1 MAGARILVAVPLPP
15 PITGQSIVSAMAVR
29 ELQRHADV
37 VVVDTTVG
45 DSPVAADR
53 HPVRRAARWAG
64 HLARL
69 RRCLRA
75 SRPDVVYFTPASSVV
90 GLARDLATLA
100 LVPRGVRVVGHLH
113 VADYDV
119 LLRHPA
125 VGRAAAHVLRR
136 LDAAIVPSAYAA
148 ARLLRAAPDVPVHVV
163 PNVVPPDRRVADA
176 ELDAKWGRS
185 PGSRSVLF
193 VANLL
198 PGKGHELLAD
208 ALVQMNGEAPE
219 AVTIVGA
226 WPSAEARAR
235 YQARLR
241 TLGLA
246 DRVDVVGPRSGAEVR
261 ARLLEADVLAFPS
274 TCGSESFGLA
284 LLEGM
289 HAGCAALAV
298 DHGAASELVHD
309 GVEGRLV
316 APTAG
321 ALAAG
326 LADVLHHAERYGR
339 AAAARARTAY
349 GPERFEAELPRVV
362 LDLS

>member
-1 MAGARILVAVPLPP
+1 MTRPRVLAAVPLPL
-15 PITGQSIVSAMAVR
+15 PITGQSVVSEMAVR
-29 ELQRHADV
+29 ELARHADV
-37 VVVDTTVG
+37 EVVDTTV
-45 DSPVAADR
+45 DASPVAADR
-53 HPVRRAARWAG
+53 QLVRRAARWG
-64 HLARL
+64 RHLARL
-69 RRCLRA
+69 RRRLRA
-75 SRPDVVYFTPASSVV
+75 SQPDVVYFTPASSLV
-90 GLARDLATLA
+90 GLARDRATLA
-100 LVPRGVRVVGHLH
+100 LVPREVRVVGHFH
-113 VADYDV
+113 VADYDA
-119 LLRHPA
+119 LLRHPVA
-125 VGRAAAHVLRR
+125 GRAAARVLRR

-148 ARLLRAAPDVPVHVV
+148 ARLVRAAPDVPVHVV

-176 ELDAKWGRS
+176 DLEAKWSRPSGA
-185 PGSRSVLF
+185 RSVLF

-208 ALVQMNGEAPE
+208 ALGQMNGDAPE

-235 YQARLR
+235 YQARLSA
-241 TLGLA
+241 LGLA
-246 DRVDVVGPRSGAEVR
+246 DRVEVVGPQSGREVR

-298 DHGAASELVHD
+298 DHGAAGELVHD

-316 APTAG
+316 VPTAD

-326 LADVLHHAERYGR
+326 LADVLLHAGRYGR
-339 AAAARARTAY
+339 AAAARARVAY

-362 LDLS
+362 LGLS